1 MDEISTRVYVLLI
14 MNAANIRVVIADESH
29 LKALNS
35 LMQSQS
41 LLRIIRIDLRQLRMH
56 LKDYAEA

>member
-1 MDEISTRVYVLLI
+1 MDESSTRVYVLLI

-35 LMQSQS
+35 LMQSIP
-41 LLRIIRIDLRQLRMH
+41 LRIIRIDLRQLRMH
-56 LKDYAEA
+56 LKDYAEV